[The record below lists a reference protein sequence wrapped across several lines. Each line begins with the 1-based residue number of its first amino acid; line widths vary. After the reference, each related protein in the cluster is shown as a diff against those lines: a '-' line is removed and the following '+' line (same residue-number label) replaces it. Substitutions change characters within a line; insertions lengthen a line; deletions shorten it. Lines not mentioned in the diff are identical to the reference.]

1 MKRLSVYLIALA
13 VVVSLLL
20 VACGGANSGKAVA
33 QEMVRAMQAGDS
45 AKLDE
50 LKKKFE
56 ELGTLQKVQFATEMA
71 GQGEEIQKIMTK
83 ELGNILSQ

>member
-50 LKKKFE
+50 L
-56 ELGTLQKVQFATEMA
+56 
-71 GQGEEIQKIMTK
+71 
-83 ELGNILSQ
+83 N